1 MQEGPLFLNY
11 LCDLIAM
18 VCGSVLHFQDENP
31 QGKLVT
37 LLLLR
42 TPQAMLVLG
51 NDWEL
56 LL

>member
-1 MQEGPLFLNY
+1 MQKGPLFLNY

-18 VCGSVLHFQDENP
+18 VCGSVLHFQNENP
-31 QGKLVT
+31 LGRLVT
-37 LLLLR
+37 LLLVR

-51 NDWEL
+51 DGWEL